1 MYIFIGEEIKKVV
14 KERNVTVSWLS
25 RELGCHRTNIYRIF
39 ATASVDTDILLRLS
53 IILKYDFF
61 SLYSDVLT
69 QKNCSQIVICNN
81 SDTDVTQLKVV

>member
-14 KERNVTVSWLS
+14 KERKVTVSWLA

-39 ATASVDTDILLRLS
+39 DAASVDTDILLRLS
-53 IILKYDFF
+53 MILKFDFF

-69 QKNCSQIVICNN
+69 QK
-81 SDTDVTQLKVV
+81 L